1 MLSVFRRTAPLV
13 ALAAVAVTIAA
24 CGSKTPPPAFGSADA
39 DRFLFE
45 RGTEFL
51 ARKNWINAR
60 EYFRRLV
67 DTYPQSR
74 YRADAK
80 LGIGDS
86 YVGENRV
93 ESLILGANEFR
104 EFLQFFPL
112 NPRADYAQYRLA
124 YAHHRQM
131 LGAQRDQTATLEALR
146 EIQRF
151 LDNYPDS
158 KYRDEVVALH
168 RSAQDR
174 LSEGEFKVGQLYY
187 RIRNYIGA
195 LNRFAALLKQ
205 DPNYSK
211 RDAVWFYIAE
221 TFLKT
226 NALPEALPYY
236 DRILKDMPASEYKE
250 RAERRMVE
258 IKRLL
263 DSAAAPGAPKPGAVS
278 GS

>member
-39 DRFLFE
+39 VRFLFE

-250 RAERRMVE
+250 RAERRMAE

>member
-1 MLSVFRRTAPLV
+1 LLSVFRRTAALV
-13 ALAAVAVTIAA
+13 ALAAVAVTITA

-250 RAERRMVE
+250 RAERRMAE

>member
-1 MLSVFRRTAPLV
+1 MTKSVIALAV
-13 ALAAVAVTIAA
+13 VAALAAVSGCSSRQT
-24 CGSKTPPPAFGSADA
+24 TPPPGTAQP